1 MTEDEKMIK
10 IRERFPEIVARVNFE
25 KNTDYQN
32 ISNREKL
39 FFAEIFEFVQQHD
52 KSLFKEL
59 FTAMIT
65 PTDDIVKQSKKSSK
79 VLI

>member
-39 FFAEIFEFVQQHD
+39 FFAEIFEFVQ
-52 KSLFKEL
+52 
-59 FTAMIT
+59 
-65 PTDDIVKQSKKSSK
+65 
-79 VLI
+79 